1 VSPKPTV
8 VVTRR
13 LPEPVERE
21 LATDFDARLNR
32 EDRPLGPDG
41 LREALKTADALLC
54 TVTDRLDAE
63 VLAVEPRRARLLANF
78 GVGFNHIDVDA
89 AKARGL
95 AVSNTP
101 DVLTDATADLAMT
114 LLLAVTRRAGE
125 GERHL
130 RAGAWTG
137 WRPTHMLGTQVSGK
151 TLGLVGMGR
160 IARAVAKRA
169 HHGFGMRIIF
179 HDPFPPPPDVA
190 ASLGAE
196 PRERLEQV
204 LEEADFVSLHCPAT
218 PETRHLMNA
227 ERLARLKPGAFL
239 INTARGDVVDEA
251 ALVAALRSGH
261 LAGAGLDVFE
271 REPQVSPELLAM
283 ENVVLLPH
291 LGSATRETRVA
302 MGMRALENLRLF
314 FRGAPLRDKVV

>member
-1 VSPKPTV
+1 MSQRPTV

-13 LPEPVERE
+13 LPDAVERE
-21 LATDFDARLNR
+21 IARDFEARLNR

-41 LREALKTADALLC
+41 LREALRSADALLC
-54 TVTDRLDAE
+54 TVTDKLTSD

-78 GVGFNHIDVDA
+78 GVGFNNIDIEA
-89 AKARGL
+89 AKSRGL

-101 DVLTDATADLAMT
+101 DVLTDATADLAVT
-114 LLLAVTRRAGE
+114 LLLMVARRTGE
-125 GERHL
+125 GERQI
-130 RAGAWTG
+130 RSGAWSG
-137 WRPTHMLGTQVSGK
+137 WRPTHMMGTQVTGK

-169 HHGFGMRIIF
+169 HHGFGMRVLY
-179 HDPFPPPPDVA
+179 HDPYPPPPDVA
-190 ASLGAE
+190 SGLGAE
-196 PRERLEQV
+196 PRESLNQLLRES
-204 LEEADFVSLHCPAT
+204 DFVSLHCPAT

-227 ERLARLKPGAFL
+227 ERFALMRPDAFL
-239 INTARGDVVDEA
+239 VNTARGDVVDEA
-251 ALVAALRSGH
+251 ALVEALRTGRI
-261 LAGAGLDVFE
+261 AGAGLDVYE
-271 REPQVSPELLAM
+271 REPEVSSELSAM

-314 FRGAPLRDKVV
+314 FTGAPLRDRVV